1 MAELEEMAARLET
14 ARDRLHGVPVNE
26 SPQLG
31 PPDPK
36 TGERWDRL
44 NVLGHTAEVLPFWS
58 RQIRKALDSGLRM
71 GREPGNSG
79 RVEGIESGR
88 LIGEP
93 ALRERIDQGVASA
106 VGLVRG
112 LSPAD
117 LEREIDTYAQ
127 GVITVRTALE
137 TFLVGHLE
145 GHVAQLADLD

>member
-1 MAELEEMAARLET
+1 MAELEEMAARLEA

>member
-1 MAELEEMAARLET
+1 MAELEEMATRLEA
-14 ARDRLHGVPVNE
+14 ARDRLHGVPLSE
-26 SPQLG
+26 SHEPG

-36 TGERWDRL
+36 TGDRWDRF

-58 RQIRKALDSGLRM
+58 KEIRKALDTGARM
-71 GREPGNSG
+71 GREPGSSG
-79 RVEGIESGR
+79 RLEGIESGR

-93 ALRERIDQGVASA
+93 ALRDRIDQGVASVLA
-106 VGLVRG
+106 LLKGM
-112 LSPAD
+112 SPAD

-145 GHVAQLADLD
+145 GHVAQLAELP